1 MWVKAPQF
9 LSQKCILKFTLK
21 VFYSFQFSPL
31 KAVQKYYPKCTLIM
45 HKFPLKNSVQLDDY
59 HSMFRLLKMLRDS
72 PQKKEMNLWFSNP
85 FFHPKSRKIAHP
97 KKGAIWGRLTPH
109 FPSKNITQRY
119 PSKCA
124 TIIPL
129 SAPQEG
135 STWMVFYPIS
145 PHKLS
150 LKVTPK
156 IRPNSSSKSGQIS
169 L

>member
-1 MWVKAPQF
+1 MTITPCFAY
-9 LSQKCILKFTLK
+9 LKCSGILPKKKGICDSLTH
-21 VFYSFQFSPL
+21 FSPP
-31 KAVQKYYPKCTLIM
+31 QKQE
-45 HKFPLKNSVQLDDY
+45 NS
-59 HSMFRLLKMLRDS
+59 S
-72 PQKKEMNLWFSNP
+72 PQKGRNLGQTN
-85 FFHPKSRKIAHP
+85 A
-97 KKGAIWGRLTPH
+97 A
-109 FPSKNITQRY
+109 FPIKNITQRY

-169 L
+169 LQNSVFKSPGSNQKFNRKKGYQPYCQHPISFRKKSFQITHKFS